1 MLSRRHFLAF
11 SAAALPATLPHL
23 GHHTT
28 LNYPILGDTLHQLE
42 QANGGR
48 LGVSILDTHT
58 GERVSHRASELFP
71 MCSTFKFL
79 LTAAILHRV
88 DHHKLTLDRTL
99 PIPPLPLL
107 GNSPLT
113 TPHAGGQMDIFDL
126 ANAAMTR
133 SDNTAANLLLD
144 LIGGPAALTA
154 WLRTLGDRATR
165 LDRNEPALNES
176 LPNDPRDSTTPAD
189 MVENLSTLLLGHA
202 LSPDSRSHLLS
213 WMQSNQTGLER
224 LRANIPASW
233 QPGDK
238 TGSNGE
244 HTSNDIAIFFPPQ
257 RKPILVAAYI
267 TQCPGPESKR
277 ATMLATIGSLIAKP
291 LL

>member
-99 PIPPLPLL
+99 PI
-107 GNSPLT
+107 
-113 TPHAGGQMDIFDL
+113 PHAGGQMDIFDL